1 MAEQVGGERRT
12 ERQKSVTQKPV
23 ISVKVTGVVKWFN
36 VKSGY
41 GFINRNDTK
50 EDIFVHQSAIIK
62 NNPKKVVRSVGDGEI
77 VEFDVVEGEKGHEAA
92 NVTGPEGEPVKG
104 SPYAAERRRNPYR
117 QWFYRG
123 RPNTRPRN
131 DRPRDDSASGEKE
144 EGENEGGE
152 QPRRG
157 YRQPRQQN
165 WYNSYRGNRRGGP
178 PNRGEGGGDYNG
190 GENYGYDNSPPG
202 RGRGRGMGAP
212 RRYFRRGGGFR
223 GGRGGPGGPRRPY
236 QDENNQDNNEYNQND
251 DNGANRPRPRYR
263 RRNNRSRA
271 RSDGPPRG
279 NSPSDNESKQKNFGG
294 EPLELQDHS
303 TA

>member
-1 MAEQVGGERRT
+1 MAEQVGERRT
-12 ERQKSVTQKPV
+12 ERPPQKPVAQKPV

-62 NNPKKVVRSVGDGEI
+62 NNPKKIVRSVGDGET

-92 NVTGPEGEPVKG
+92 NVTGPDGEAVKG
-104 SPYAAERRRNPYR
+104 SPYAAERRRNNYR
-117 QWFYRG
+117 QWFYGR

-131 DRPRDDSASGEKE
+131 GGQPPRDGSPSGDKE
-144 EGENEGGE
+144 ETENDVGE
-152 QPRRG
+152 QPRR

-165 WYNSYRGNRRGGP
+165 WYNSYRGNRRGPP
-178 PNRGEGGGDYNG
+178 PNRGEGGDYNG
-190 GENYGYDNSPPG
+190 GDNYGYDSSPPG

-212 RRYFRRGGGFR
+212 RRFFRRGSGFR
-223 GGRGGPGGPRRPY
+223 GSRGTGGPPRRPY
-236 QDENNQDNNEYNQND
+236 QDENQDNEYNQSD
-251 DNGANRPRPRYR
+251 ENGANRPRPRYR

-271 RSDGPPRG
+271 RSDGPPRA
-279 NSPSDNESKQKNFGG
+279 NSQSDNESKQKNFGG
-294 EPLELQDHS
+294 EALELDDSSH
-303 TA
+303 A